1 MQKQIGAI
9 LLVAGTCIGSGMI
22 ALPIVLSKIGLV
34 PSILLMLVIWGV
46 MYYSSL
52 ISLEINLKAG
62 KGLALGELGQLF
74 SGSVAKWI
82 GSISLALLCYA
93 LLSVFLYGGASIF
106 QKLLIDSS
114 LSFSQLVLTYAS
126 VTFCV
131 LILPVRMVDYCNRIL
146 FMLMIA
152 VIVCLIVGLG
162 SMIDYSDLP
171 LFSARANEFSAWRLL
186 IPVVFTSFG
195 FQVIFH
201 IMTDFCDKNVHML
214 RQAFFWGSLIPAVV
228 YIIWTACV
236 LSVVHHENPQFYH
249 LMLRGDT
256 DIGDLIEVLSAVAKW
271 PAVQALIW
279 WTSSLAI
286 LTSVVGVGLGLCASL
301 QKALRPLIVSNNL
314 RNLSASLLTVLPAY
328 IIARVVPSAFTSVLG
343 FAGIILA
350 IIAILLPTYLLYKV
364 GVSKP
369 YYRELKRKYL
379 LVICVGLGALVIL
392 CESMNIL
399 L

>member
-93 LLSVFLYGGASIF
+93 LLAVFLYGGASIF

-171 LFSARANEFSAWRLL
+171 LFSAQANEFSAWRLL

-201 IMTDFCDKNVHML
+201 IMTDFCDKNVKML
-214 RQAFFWGSLIPAVV
+214 KQAFFWGSMIPAVV
-228 YIIWTACV
+228 YIIWTVCV
-236 LSVVHHENPQFYH
+236 LSVVYHENRQFYH
-249 LMLRGDT
+249 LMLMGDA

-271 PAVQALIW
+271 PAVQVLIW
-279 WTSSLAI
+279 WISSLAI

-301 QKALRPLIVSNNL
+301 QQTLKPIILSPRLRQM
-314 RNLSASLLTVLPAY
+314 SAALLTVLPAY
-328 IIARVVPSAFTSVLG
+328 IVASIVPGAFTSVLG
-343 FAGIILA
+343 FAGIILV
-350 IIAILLPTYLLYKV
+350 IIAILMPTYLLYKV
-364 GVSKP
+364 GISKP

-379 LVICVGLGALVIL
+379 LMICVGLGVLVIL
-392 CESMNIL
+392 CEIMNIL